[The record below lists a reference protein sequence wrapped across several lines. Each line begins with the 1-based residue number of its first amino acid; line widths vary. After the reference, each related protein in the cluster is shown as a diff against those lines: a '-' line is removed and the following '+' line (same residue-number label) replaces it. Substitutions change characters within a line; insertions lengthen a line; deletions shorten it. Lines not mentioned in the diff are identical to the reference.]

1 MKSLISFCAVALAVL
16 TAAAHAEN
24 RDELIA
30 DCATIEACLSALDPA
45 IPKNETGIY
54 PAEIDTVRVI
64 LKNRFGEDARD
75 ALIEKARTGHD
86 GWNNFAT
93 ALLAE
98 WGGWDEKHIPV
109 LIELLQRDPGGW
121 IARALGDIGSPAAIE
136 VLIDDLPHA
145 GVFSQT
151 GWALTQ
157 LGIDVL
163 PYILSMLEP
172 TSESNEP
179 EPVRVRERTVSA
191 AHWLIGRMRSSALVV
206 ADEWIAISRNR
217 RERKSRR
224 IAALTGLAAMNG
236 YLGERAF
243 ELRPLLR
250 NRDDAISGAAY
261 ATLVAAHDPFVA
273 RKLAKTCAP
282 SNKQG
287 GDAMDAFHCLFVLS
301 DFGGNAS
308 AAGEDVIPFLSSE
321 NALEQAYGI
330 ETLGLIGYREAIPQI
345 EPFLTSS
352 DWRLVYA
359 AVRALGRLQAYESV
373 PAMENA
379 TRDHWLPG
387 LRNFAEITVEKV
399 IRHQPYEGAVRDIFF
414 KNSFGDY
421 GEIFRDETCNWN
433 AWIYD
438 GQKITFER
446 SPYRPEKEIHLAD
459 GKLVAIDHGEFGG
472 SFEWRPDRGEPVIL
486 VPDNTNTIFRVKDG
500 FLSIHGLSH
509 LTFSNGY
516 ATLASRKASGEWD
529 IQEVARFPGAAYDGK
544 RIHDETFAVKSAGY
558 AVIFSTDGI
567 IDVARCDHT
576 ARPRQK

>member
-1 MKSLISFCAVALAVL
+1 MKSLISFCAVAMAVL

-24 RDELIA
+24 RDKLVA

-45 IPKNETGIY
+45 IPKHEIGIY
-54 PAEIDTVRVI
+54 SAEIDAVRVI
-64 LKNRFGEDARD
+64 LKNQFGEDARN

-98 WGGWDEKHIPV
+98 WGGWEEKHIPV
-109 LIELLQRDPGGW
+109 LRELLQRDHGGW

-136 VLIDDLPHA
+136 VLIEDLPYA
-145 GVFSQT
+145 GIHSQT
-151 GWALTQ
+151 GWALAK
-157 LGIDVL
+157 LGTDVL
-163 PYILSMLEP
+163 PYVLSMLEP
-172 TSESNEP
+172 TSANNET
-179 EPVRVRERTVSA
+179 EPRRVRDRTVFA
-191 AHWLIGRMRSSALVV
+191 AQWLIGQMRSSALAV

-250 NRDDAISGAAY
+250 NRDEAISGAAY
-261 ATLVAAHDPFVA
+261 GTLVAAHDPFVA

-287 GDAMDAFHCLFVLS
+287 GDAGDPFHCLFVLS

-321 NALEQAYGI
+321 HALEQAYGI

-373 PAMENA
+373 PAIEKA
-379 TRDHWLPG
+379 TLDHWLPG
-387 LRNFAEITVEKV
+387 LRRFSEIAVLKI
-399 IRHQPYEGAVRDIFF
+399 IRHQPYDGAGNNYSPRKD
-414 KNSFGDY
+414 FGDY
-421 GEIFRDETCNWN
+421 NEVFRDETCNWN
-433 AWIYD
+433 AWAYN
-438 GQKITFER
+438 GRKITFER
-446 SPYRPEKEIHLAD
+446 SSYQPEKEVHLAD
-459 GKLVAIDHGEFGG
+459 GKLVAIDKGEFGG
-472 SFEWRPDRGEPVIL
+472 SFEWRPDRGEPVTL
-486 VPDNTNTIFRVKDG
+486 VPDNTSKIFRVKDG

-509 LTFSNGY
+509 LTFSHGY
-516 ATLASRKASGEWD
+516 ATLASRKASGEWT
-529 IQEVARFPGAAYDGK
+529 IQEVVRFPGAAYDAK

-558 AVIFSTDGI
+558 AVIFSTDRI
-567 IDVARCDHT
+567 IDVAECDYS
-576 ARPRQK
+576 ARPRQE